1 MSYLN
6 QKPLTIT
13 TKPSN
18 NDRKRSMSLYN
29 IKGSIQVILH
39 FDLMERSK
47 INIDWPYLML
57 IISDN
62 QRYSLRPL
70 FLAC

>member
-1 MSYLN
+1 MFYLN

-29 IKGSIQVILH
+29 IKGSIQVILN

-47 INIDWPYLML
+47 INIDWPCLML